1 MTAKR
6 TDLHTRAMLVTLSI
20 SAWAARKYDKGISQE
35 VADAHGADVS
45 AGRYNKHLLPTKADV
60 LKQQAKAAGVKVTA
74 SSPNSYKDLMQHI
87 REVRDWHYANTLPWS
102 DDGPRVLTVP
112 NYQNYTDNMRKKQH
126 KFRALLA
133 DFVTDYPALKAEA
146 QRILNGMFNHEDYPD
161 SVAERF
167 DFAFRIDPIPAGG
180 DFRVELSEEEIR
192 VLSANTESR
201 AIEAFEN
208 AQSDAVKRLYAVL
221 ANIHARLTETK
232 VTKDRVTKSGKKI
245 SGGQIKGATFRDTL
259 IDMPANSATF
269 SSALTLPMIRNW
281 SSTAVKRNCSRP
293 RRSLRPCAITMQ
305 SAPIQHSGPR
315 PFLTPCVAP
324 MAAS

>member
-1 MTAKR
+1 
-6 TDLHTRAMLVTLSI
+6 
-20 SAWAARKYDKGISQE
+20 
-35 VADAHGADVS
+35 
-45 AGRYNKHLLPTKADV
+45 
-60 LKQQAKAAGVKVTA
+60 
-74 SSPNSYKDLMQHI
+74 
-87 REVRDWHYANTLPWS
+87 
-102 DDGPRVLTVP
+102 
-112 NYQNYTDNMRKKQH
+112 NYTDNMRKKQH

-259 IDMPANSATF
+259 IDNARELCDILKRINLADDPKLEQYRRQTELLATT
-269 SSALTLPMIRNW
+269 AEPETLRTDDAVRAD
-281 SSTAVKRNCSRP
+281 TA
-293 RRSLRPCAITMQ
+293 AQ
-305 SAPIQHSGPR
+305 
-315 PFLTPCVAP
+315 
-324 MAAS
+324 AASILDAMRATYGGIVTHN